1 LQPSRCSKRGVES
14 EQGERPKVIENLKA
28 RVERNSETDMRIYT
42 YMNRE
47 REDLNDRDLLSED

>member
-1 LQPSRCSKRGVES
+1 LRPSRCCKRGVES
-14 EQGERPKVIENLKA
+14 EQGERPKAIENLKA